1 MKKLFFLSMSRMDLL
16 EQENKNENWRNFLPD
31 LHNNKDELLNQR
43 HLYSIHLQVKFVF
56 SKKATKIEKIF
67 TVDLTVLCLIDSE
80 DFVKFCG
87 LLRKNEL

>member
-1 MKKLFFLSMSRMDLL
+1 MSRMDLL

-56 SKKATKIEKIF
+56 SKKATKIDKIF
-67 TVDLTVLCLIDSE
+67 TVDLTLTTILILN
-80 DFVKFCG
+80 VKIS
-87 LLRKNEL
+87 